1 MTEARNKE
9 IRPQWE
15 HLPIPANDEGSTV
28 AFVSRTPAEW
38 ETHQREGAKRRR
50 VEDFFKALVDF
61 WDAAKALARA
71 KKAMRGDDWDG
82 VPERIKQVKKNRRN
96 RKAPY

>member
-1 MTEARNKE
+1 MLEARSMERKPE
-9 IRPQWE
+9 WE
-15 HLPIPANDEGSTV
+15 HVPIPANDIRPTV

-38 ETHQREGAKRRR
+38 DIHQREGAKRRR

-71 KKAMRGDDWDG
+71 RKAMKGDDWDG